1 MTGNG
6 KLKTENRYAM
16 IPYCSIC
23 WDDNKVKLLD
33 QRLLPQEEIYLEIT
47 DYHDIIEAI
56 RTLAIR
62 GAPAIGV
69 AAAMGAA
76 LGALEL
82 QTDDPREF
90 HQRFADICQEI
101 AQARPTA
108 VNLFWALER
117 MQGVAATHAGEPVA
131 SLKERLARQAQVIL
145 KEDDTTNRRLAQHGQ
160 VLIKDG
166 HQVLTHC
173 NTGALATGA
182 YGTALGV
189 MRAAWEA
196 GKRFS
201 VWVDETRPLLQG
213 ARLTTWE
220 LGKIGI
226 PYTLIPDGAAAAL
239 MQKGQVHLIIVGA
252 DRIAA
257 NGDTANKIGT
267 YSLAVLARHHSVP
280 FYVAAPLST
289 FDFSL
294 ATGAQI
300 PVEER
305 AAEEITRFRSETVA
319 PAEAQALNL
328 AFDVT
333 PYELISG
340 IITERGIAEQ
350 PLATGI
356 KYLRSARD

>member
-1 MTGNG
+1 
-6 KLKTENRYAM
+6 M

-23 WDDNKVKLLD
+23 WDDNKVRLLD
-33 QRLLPQEEIYLEIT
+33 QRRLPREEVFIETT
-47 DYHDIIEAI
+47 DYRDIIEAI

-76 LGALEL
+76 LGALTLKTE
-82 QTDDPREF
+82 DPKEF
-90 HQRFADICQEI
+90 QIQFTYICREI
-101 AQARPTA
+101 AAARPTA
-108 VNLFWALER
+108 VNLFWALDR
-117 MQGVAATHAGEPVA
+117 MQAVAQEHAAAPLADLKARLVA
-131 SLKERLARQAQVIL
+131 KAQTML
-145 KEDDTTNRRLAQHGQ
+145 KEDDTTNRHMAQHGQ
-160 VLIKDG
+160 VVINDG
-166 HQVLTHC
+166 HRVLTHC

-220 LGKIGI
+220 LGKLGI
-226 PYTLIPDGAAAAL
+226 PYTLIPDGAAATL
-239 MQKGQVHLIIVGA
+239 MHQGRVDLAIVGA
-252 DRIAA
+252 DRIAG

-267 YSLAVLARHHSVP
+267 YSVAVLARHHGIP

-294 ATGAQI
+294 TDGGQI

-305 AAEEITRFRSETVA
+305 APEEVTRLYGQEVA
-319 PAEAQALNL
+319 PSEAAALNL

-333 PYELISG
+333 PNELISG
-340 IITERGIAEQ
+340 IITEAGIARPPYSSSLKAWRQKKE
-350 PLATGI
+350 
-356 KYLRSARD
+356 

>member
-1 MTGNG
+1 
-6 KLKTENRYAM
+6 M

-23 WDDNKVKLLD
+23 WGDNKVRLLD
-33 QRLLPQEEIYLEIT
+33 QRRLPREEVYIETT
-47 DYHDIIEAI
+47 DYRDVIEAI

-76 LGALEL
+76 LGALALKTE
-82 QTDDPREF
+82 DPKEF
-90 HQRFADICQEI
+90 QIQFTYICREI
-101 AQARPTA
+101 AAARPTA
-108 VNLFWALER
+108 VNLFWALDR
-117 MQGVAATHAGEPVA
+117 MQAVAQEHAATPLAD
-131 SLKERLARQAQVIL
+131 LKARLVTEAQIML
-145 KEDDTTNRRLAQHGQ
+145 KEDDTTNRHMAQHGQ
-160 VLIKDG
+160 VVIHEG
-166 HQVLTHC
+166 SRVLTHC

-226 PYTLIPDGAAAAL
+226 PYTLIPDGAAATL
-239 MQKGQVHLIIVGA
+239 MHQGRVDLAIVGA
-252 DRIAA
+252 DRIAG

-267 YSLAVLARHHSVP
+267 YGVAVLARHHDIP

-294 ATGAQI
+294 VDGTQI

-305 AAEEITRFRSETVA
+305 APDEVTRLYGQEVA
-319 PAEAQALNL
+319 PPNANALNL

-333 PYELISG
+333 PNELISS
-340 IITERGIAEQ
+340 IITEAGIARPPYASSLKAWKKQ
-350 PLATGI
+350 KG
-356 KYLRSARD
+356 

>member
-1 MTGNG
+1 
-6 KLKTENRYAM
+6 M

-23 WDDNKVKLLD
+23 WDDNRVKLLD
-33 QRLLPQEEIYLEIT
+33 QRLLPQEEVYLEIT
-47 DYHDIIEAI
+47 DYHELIEAI

-76 LGALEL
+76 LGALEVK
-82 QTDDPREF
+82 TEDPGEF
-90 HQRFADICQEI
+90 AQKFAGICREI

-117 MQGVAATHAGEPVA
+117 MEGVASAHAGEPVA
-131 SLKERLARQAQVIL
+131 SLKERLVREAQIIL
-145 KEDDTTNRRLAQHGQ
+145 KEDDATNRRLAQHGQ
-160 VLIKDG
+160 VVIQDG

-196 GKRFS
+196 GRRFS

-226 PYTLIPDGAAAAL
+226 PYTLIPDGAAASL
-239 MQKGQVHLIIVGA
+239 MHQGRVHLIIVGA

-267 YSLAVLARHHSVP
+267 YSLAVLARYHDVP

-294 ATGAQI
+294 ATGSLI

-305 AAEEITRFRSETVA
+305 AMEEITRFRSEAVA
-319 PAEAQALNL
+319 PEGAPALNL

-333 PYELISG
+333 PYELITG
-340 IITERGIAEQ
+340 IITERGIARQ
-350 PLATGI
+350 PLASGI
-356 KYLRSARD
+356 KFLRSARD

>member
-1 MTGNG
+1 
-6 KLKTENRYAM
+6 M

-23 WDDNKVKLLD
+23 WDDNKVRLLD
-33 QRLLPQEEIYLEIT
+33 QRLLPQEETYLITT
-47 DYHDIIEAI
+47 DYRDVIEAI

-76 LGALEL
+76 LGALAL
-82 QTDDPREF
+82 HTDDPREF
-90 HQRFADICQEI
+90 QARFGEICREI

-117 MQGVAATHAGEPVA
+117 MQKLAQEHAAASVSDLKARLVAE
-131 SLKERLARQAQVIL
+131 AQTML
-145 KEDDTTNRRLAQHGQ
+145 KEDDATNRRLAQHGQ
-160 VLIKDG
+160 VVIHEG
-166 HQVLTHC
+166 QRVLTHC

-220 LGKIGI
+220 LGKLGI
-226 PYTLIPDGAAAAL
+226 PFTLIPDGAAATL
-239 MQKGQVHLIIVGA
+239 MHQGRVDLVILGA
-252 DRIAA
+252 DRIAG

-267 YSLAVLARHHSVP
+267 YSLAVLARHHGIP

-289 FDFSL
+289 FDFSIPD
-294 ATGAQI
+294 GGHI

-305 AAEEITRFRSETVA
+305 APEEVTHLYGREVA
-319 PAEAQALNL
+319 PAAAPALNL

-333 PYELISG
+333 PNELISG
-340 IITERGIAEQ
+340 IITEAGIAQ
-350 PLATGI
+350 PPYASSL
-356 KYLRSARD
+356 KPWRPAR

>member
-1 MTGNG
+1 
-6 KLKTENRYAM
+6 M

-23 WDDNKVKLLD
+23 WDDNKVRLLD
-33 QRLLPQEEIYLEIT
+33 QRRLPQEELYLETT
-47 DYHDIIEAI
+47 DYRDVIEAI

-76 LGALEL
+76 LGALALKTE
-82 QTDDPREF
+82 DPKEF
-90 HQRFADICQEI
+90 QIQFTYICREI
-101 AQARPTA
+101 AAARPTA
-108 VNLFWALER
+108 VNLFWALDR
-117 MQGVAATHAGEPVA
+117 MQMVAQEHTAEPVA
-131 SLKERLARQAQVIL
+131 DLKARLVSEAQTML
-145 KEDDTTNRRLAQHGQ
+145 KEDDTTNRHLAQHGQ
-160 VLIKDG
+160 VVIHDG
-166 HQVLTHC
+166 NRVLTHC

-220 LGKIGI
+220 LGKLGI
-226 PYTLIPDGAAAAL
+226 PYTLIPDGAAATL
-239 MQKGQVHLIIVGA
+239 MHQGRVDLVIVGA
-252 DRIAA
+252 DRIAG

-267 YSLAVLARHHSVP
+267 YSLAVLARHHGVP

-289 FDFSL
+289 FDFTL
-294 ATGAQI
+294 TDGGQI

-305 AAEEITRFRSETVA
+305 APEEVTRLYGQEVA
-319 PAEAQALNL
+319 PSDAPALNQ

-333 PYELISG
+333 PSELISG
-340 IITERGIAEQ
+340 LITETGIAKPPYASSLKPWKRKKE
-350 PLATGI
+350 
-356 KYLRSARD
+356 

>member
-1 MTGNG
+1 
-6 KLKTENRYAM
+6 M

-23 WDDNKVKLLD
+23 WDDNKVRLLD
-33 QRLLPQEEIYLEIT
+33 QRRLPQEEIYLETT
-47 DYHDIIEAI
+47 DYRNVIEAI

-76 LGALEL
+76 LGALTLKTE
-82 QTDDPREF
+82 DPKEF
-90 HQRFADICQEI
+90 QIQFTYICREI
-101 AQARPTA
+101 AAARPTA
-108 VNLFWALER
+108 VNLFWALDR
-117 MQGVAATHAGEPVA
+117 MQMVAQEHAT
-131 SLKERLARQAQVIL
+131 AQVADLKARLVAEAQTML

-160 VLIKDG
+160 VVIHDG
-166 HQVLTHC
+166 NRVLTHC

-189 MRAAWEA
+189 MRAAWES

-220 LGKIGI
+220 LGKLGI
-226 PYTLIPDGAAAAL
+226 PYTLIPDGAAATL
-239 MQKGQVHLIIVGA
+239 MQQGRVDLVIVGA
-252 DRIAA
+252 DRIAG
-257 NGDTANKIGT
+257 NGDAANKIGT
-267 YSLAVLARHHSVP
+267 YSLAVLARHHGVP

-289 FDFSL
+289 FDFTL
-294 ATGAQI
+294 AEGGQI

-305 AAEEITRFRSETVA
+305 APEEVTRLYGQEVA
-319 PAEAQALNL
+319 PSDAPALNQ

-333 PYELISG
+333 PNELISG
-340 IITERGIAEQ
+340 LITEAGIAKPPYASSLKPWKRKKE
-350 PLATGI
+350 
-356 KYLRSARD
+356 

>member
-1 MTGNG
+1 
-6 KLKTENRYAM
+6 M

-23 WDDNKVKLLD
+23 WDDNKVRLLD
-33 QRLLPQEEIYLEIT
+33 QRLLPQEETYIITT
-47 DYHDIIEAI
+47 DYQDVIEAI

-76 LGALEL
+76 LGALALDTE
-82 QTDDPREF
+82 DPREF
-90 HQRFADICQEI
+90 QTSFGEICREI
-101 AQARPTA
+101 ARARPTA
-108 VNLFWALER
+108 VNLFWALDR
-117 MQGVAATHAGEPVA
+117 VQKVAQEHAGAKVSDLKARLVA
-131 SLKERLARQAQVIL
+131 EAQTML
-145 KEDDTTNRRLAQHGQ
+145 KEDDATNRRLAQHGQ
-160 VLIKDG
+160 VVIHEG
-166 HQVLTHC
+166 QRVLTHC

-220 LGKIGI
+220 LGKLGI
-226 PYTLIPDGAAAAL
+226 PFTLIPDGAAATL
-239 MQKGQVHLIIVGA
+239 MHQGRVDLVILGA
-252 DRIAA
+252 DRIAG

-267 YSLAVLARHHSVP
+267 YSLAVLARHHGVP

-289 FDFSL
+289 FDFSIPD
-294 ATGAQI
+294 GGHI

-305 AAEEITRFRSETVA
+305 APEEVTQLYGREVA
-319 PAEAQALNL
+319 PASAPALNL

-333 PYELISG
+333 PNELISG
-340 IITERGIAEQ
+340 IITEAGIAA
-350 PLATGI
+350 PPYASSL
-356 KYLRSARD
+356 KPWRPAR

>member
-1 MTGNG
+1 
-6 KLKTENRYAM
+6 M

-23 WDDNKVKLLD
+23 WDDNKVRLLD
-33 QRLLPQEEIYLEIT
+33 QRRLPQEELYLETI
-47 DYHDIIEAI
+47 DYRDVIEAI

-76 LGALEL
+76 LGALALKTE
-82 QTDDPREF
+82 DPREF
-90 HQRFADICQEI
+90 QIQFTYICREI
-101 AQARPTA
+101 AAARPTA
-108 VNLFWALER
+108 VNLFWALDR
-117 MQGVAATHAGEPVA
+117 MQVVAQEHAAAPVA
-131 SLKERLARQAQVIL
+131 DLKARLVAEAQAML
-145 KEDDTTNRRLAQHGQ
+145 KEDDTTNRHLAQHGQ
-160 VLIKDG
+160 VVIHDG
-166 HQVLTHC
+166 NRVLTHC

-220 LGKIGI
+220 LGKLGI
-226 PYTLIPDGAAAAL
+226 PYTLIPDGAAATL
-239 MQKGQVHLIIVGA
+239 MHQSRVDLVIVGA
-252 DRIAA
+252 DRIAG

-267 YSLAVLARHHSVP
+267 YSLAVLARHHGVP

-289 FDFSL
+289 FDFAL
-294 ATGAQI
+294 ADGGQI

-305 AAEEITRFRSETVA
+305 APEEVTRLYGQEVA
-319 PAEAQALNL
+319 PSGAPALNQ

-333 PYELISG
+333 PNELISG
-340 IITERGIAEQ
+340 LITEAGIAKPPYASSLKPWKRKKE
-350 PLATGI
+350 
-356 KYLRSARD
+356 

>member
-1 MTGNG
+1 
-6 KLKTENRYAM
+6 M

-23 WDDNKVKLLD
+23 WDDNKVRLLD

-62 GAPAIGV
+62 RAPAIGV

-82 QTDDPREF
+82 KTEDPEEF
-90 HQRFADICQEI
+90 KQKFSVICQEI
-101 AQARPTA
+101 AAARPTA
-108 VNLFWALER
+108 VNLFWALDR
-117 MQGVAATHAGEPVA
+117 VQGVVAAHAAEPVA
-131 SLKERLARQAQVIL
+131 SLKERLVHEAQVIL
-145 KEDDTTNRRLAQHGQ
+145 KEDDTTNRHLAKHGQ
-160 VLIKDG
+160 VVIKDG
-166 HQVLTHC
+166 DQVLTHC

-220 LGKIGI
+220 LGRIGI

-239 MQKGQVHLIIVGA
+239 MQKGKVDLIIVGA

-267 YSLAVLARHHSVP
+267 YSLAVLAKHHEVP

-289 FDFSL
+289 FDFAITDGS
-294 ATGAQI
+294 QI

-305 AAEEITRFRSETVA
+305 AAEEITQFRSETVA
-319 PAEAQALNL
+319 PAGAPALNL

-333 PYELISG
+333 PHELITG
-340 IITERGIAEQ
+340 IITERGIAKQ
-350 PLATGI
+350 PMTSGI
-356 KYLRSARD
+356 KYLKSIKD

>member
-1 MTGNG
+1 METYFSISWQSG
-6 KLKTENRYAM
+6 KVR
-16 IPYCSIC
+16 
-23 WDDNKVKLLD
+23 LLD
-33 QRLLPQEEIYLEIT
+33 QRRLPLEEVYLDIQ
-47 DYHDIIEAI
+47 DYREVIEAI

-69 AAAMGAA
+69 AGAMAAA
-76 LGALEL
+76 LGALALNTTEPAVF
-82 QTDDPREF
+82 QEQFTK
-90 HQRFADICQEI
+90 ICQEI

-108 VNLFWALER
+108 VNLFWALDR
-117 MQGVAATHAGEPVA
+117 MLLAAQSHKGDSVAEI
-131 SLKERLARQAQVIL
+131 KQALVQEAKAIL
-145 KEDDTTNRRLAQHGQ
+145 KEDDAINHRLAQVGQ
-160 VLIKDG
+160 VVISDG
-166 HQVLTHC
+166 HRLLTHC
-173 NTGALATGA
+173 NTGALATAGR

-226 PYTLIPDGAAAAL
+226 PYTLIPDNAAGAVMRRGL
-239 MQKGQVHLIIVGA
+239 VDLVIVGA

-267 YSLAVLARHHSVP
+267 YSVAVLAHHHGIP

-289 FDFSL
+289 FDFSIPDGGHIPIEERDPAEVTHLQGQPL
-294 ATGAQI
+294 A
-300 PVEER
+300 PVE
-305 AAEEITRFRSETVA
+305 A
-319 PAEAQALNL
+319 PALNL

-333 PYELISG
+333 PAELITG
-340 IITERGIAEQ
+340 FITEAG
-350 PLATGI
+350 LARPPYPTSL
-356 KYLRSARD
+356 KSLRQRQR

>member
-1 MTGNG
+1 
-6 KLKTENRYAM
+6 M

-23 WDDNKVKLLD
+23 WDEDKVKLLD
-33 QRLLPQEEIYLEIT
+33 QRRLPAEELYLEIT
-47 DYHDIIEAI
+47 DYHQVIEAI

-76 LGALEL
+76 LGALDL
-82 QTDDPREF
+82 KTQDQKEF
-90 HQRFADICQEI
+90 LAAFQKICQEI

-117 MQGVAATHAGEPVA
+117 VQRVAQAQAGESVAAIKA
-131 SLKERLARQAQVIL
+131 RLVTEAQTML
-145 KEDDTTNRRLAQHGQ
+145 KEDETTNRHMAEAGQ
-160 VLIKDG
+160 VLIHPG
-166 HQVLTHC
+166 QRVLTHC

-220 LGKIGI
+220 LGKLGI
-226 PYTLIPDGAAAAL
+226 PYTLIPDGAAATL
-239 MQKGQVHLIIVGA
+239 MHQGKVDLVILGA

-267 YSLAVLARHHSVP
+267 YSVAVLARHHGVP

-289 FDFSL
+289 FDFSIPD
-294 ATGAQI
+294 GAHI

-305 AAEEITRFRSETVA
+305 QAEEVTSFWGQAVA
-319 PAEAQALNL
+319 PADAPALNL

-333 PYELISG
+333 PNELIAGIVTEKG
-340 IITERGIAEQ
+340 IIEPPFSSNLKPFRPTQE
-350 PLATGI
+350 
-356 KYLRSARD
+356 

>member
-1 MTGNG
+1 
-6 KLKTENRYAM
+6 M

-23 WDDNKVKLLD
+23 WEDNKVRLLD
-33 QRLLPQEEIYLEIT
+33 QRLLPQEETYLIT
-47 DYHDIIEAI
+47 SDYREVIEAI

-69 AAAMGAA
+69 AAAMAAA
-76 LGALEL
+76 LGALAL
-82 QTDDPREF
+82 DTDDPHEF
-90 HQRFADICQEI
+90 QARFGEICREI

-117 MQGVAATHAGEPVA
+117 MQKVAQEHRNLPVA
-131 SLKERLARQAQVIL
+131 DLKARLVAEAQTML
-145 KEDDTTNRRLAQHGQ
+145 KEDDLTNRRLAEHGQ
-160 VLIKDG
+160 VMIHDG
-166 HQVLTHC
+166 HRVLTHC

-196 GKRFS
+196 GKRFT

-220 LGKIGI
+220 LGKLGI
-226 PYTLIPDGAAAAL
+226 PYTLIPDGAAATL
-239 MQKGQVHLIIVGA
+239 MHQGRVDLVIVGA

-267 YSLAVLARHHSVP
+267 YSLAVLARHHGVP

-289 FDFSL
+289 FDFSIPD
-294 ATGAQI
+294 GGHI

-305 AAEEITRFRSETVA
+305 SPEEVTTLSGQDVA
-319 PAEAQALNL
+319 PADARALNL

-333 PYELISG
+333 PNELISG
-340 IITERGIAEQ
+340 IITEAGIATPPYASSLKSWRQ
-350 PLATGI
+350 RRPG
-356 KYLRSARD
+356 R

>member
-1 MTGNG
+1 MD
-6 KLKTENRYAM
+6 
-16 IPYCSIC
+16 PYCSIC
-23 WDDNKVKLLD
+23 WDANKVKLLD
-33 QRLLPQEEIYLEIT
+33 QRALPDQEIYLEIT
-47 DYHDIIEAI
+47 DYREIIEAI

-76 LGALEL
+76 LGALAL
-82 QTDDPREF
+82 DTDNPQEF
-90 HQRFADICQEI
+90 LARFHDLCREI
-101 AQARPTA
+101 AAARPTA

-117 MQGVAATHAGEPVA
+117 VEKTVREMTGQPVKA
-131 SLKERLARQAQVIL
+131 FKERLVMEAQIML
-145 KEDDTTNRRLAQHGQ
+145 KEDETICRRMAQAGQ
-160 VLIKDG
+160 GLVHDG
-166 HQVLTHC
+166 QRILTHC
-173 NTGALATGA
+173 NTGALATGG

-189 MRAAWEA
+189 LRAAWEA

-220 LGKIGI
+220 LGKLGI

-239 MQKGQVHLIIVGA
+239 MAQGRVDMAIVGA

-257 NGDTANKIGT
+257 NGDVANKIGT
-267 YSLAVLARHHSVP
+267 YSVAVLARYHEIP

-289 FDFSL
+289 FDFNIPDGSH
-294 ATGAQI
+294 I

-305 AAEEITRFRSETVA
+305 AGEEITHIRGLAVA
-319 PAEAQALNL
+319 PAGAPALNL

-333 PYELISG
+333 PHDLISG
-340 IITERGIAEQ
+340 IITEKGVAQ
-350 PLATGI
+350 PPYSSSI
-356 KYLRSARD
+356 KALRRA

>member
-1 MTGNG
+1 V
-6 KLKTENRYAM
+6 R
-16 IPYCSIC
+16 
-23 WDDNKVKLLD
+23 LLD
-33 QRLLPQEEIYLEIT
+33 QRRLPREEVFIETT
-47 DYHDIIEAI
+47 DYRDIIEAI

-76 LGALEL
+76 LGALTLKTE
-82 QTDDPREF
+82 DPKEF
-90 HQRFADICQEI
+90 QIQFTYICREI
-101 AQARPTA
+101 AAARPTA
-108 VNLFWALER
+108 VNLFWALDR
-117 MQGVAATHAGEPVA
+117 MQAVAQEHAAAPLADLKARLVGE
-131 SLKERLARQAQVIL
+131 AQTML
-145 KEDDTTNRRLAQHGQ
+145 KEDDTTNRHMAQHGQ
-160 VLIKDG
+160 VVINDG
-166 HQVLTHC
+166 HRVLTHC

-220 LGKIGI
+220 LGKLGI
-226 PYTLIPDGAAAAL
+226 PYTLIPDGAAATL
-239 MQKGQVHLIIVGA
+239 MHQGRVDLAIVGA
-252 DRIAA
+252 DRIAG

-267 YSLAVLARHHSVP
+267 YSVAVLARHHGIP

-294 ATGAQI
+294 TDGGQI

-305 AAEEITRFRSETVA
+305 APEEVTRLYGQEVA
-319 PAEAQALNL
+319 PSEAAALNL

-333 PYELISG
+333 PNELISG
-340 IITERGIAEQ
+340 IITEAGIARPPYSSSLKAWRQKKE
-350 PLATGI
+350 
-356 KYLRSARD
+356 

>member
-1 MTGNG
+1 
-6 KLKTENRYAM
+6 M

-23 WDDNKVKLLD
+23 WDIDKIKLLD
-33 QRLLPQEEIYLEIT
+33 QRRLPREEIYLEIR
-47 DYHDIIEAI
+47 DYHEVIEAI

-76 LGALEL
+76 LGALEIN
-82 QTDDPREF
+82 TDDGLEF
-90 HQRFADICQEI
+90 QRRFLEICREI
-101 AQARPTA
+101 AAARPTA
-108 VNLFWALER
+108 VNLFWALDR
-117 MQGVAATHAGEPVA
+117 VQRVVQDHAGEPVPA
-131 SLKERLARQAQVIL
+131 LKDYLVIEAQAML
-145 KEDDTTNRRLAQHGQ
+145 KEDETVNRHMGQ
-160 VLIKDG
+160 AGHVVIKEG
-166 HQVLTHC
+166 MRVLTHC

-189 MRAAWEA
+189 LRAAWEA

-220 LGKIGI
+220 LGKLGI
-226 PYTLIPDGAAAAL
+226 PYTLIPDGAAATL
-239 MQKGQVHLIIVGA
+239 MHQGRVDLVILGA

-267 YSLAVLARHHSVP
+267 YSVAVLAYHHGIP

-289 FDFSL
+289 VDFAIPDGSH
-294 ATGAQI
+294 I

-305 AAEEITRFRSETVA
+305 SGEEVTHLGGKPVA
-319 PAEAQALNL
+319 PADAPALNL

-333 PYELISG
+333 PSDMISG
-340 IITERGIAEQ
+340 IITEKGVLKPPYNSSLKQFRPHRE
-350 PLATGI
+350 
-356 KYLRSARD
+356 

>member
-1 MTGNG
+1 
-6 KLKTENRYAM
+6 M

-23 WDDNKVKLLD
+23 WDIDKVKLLD
-33 QRLLPQEEIYLEIT
+33 QRRLPREEIYLEIT
-47 DYHDIIEAI
+47 DYHQVIEAI

-76 LGALEL
+76 LGSLALKTE
-82 QTDDPREF
+82 DPQEF
-90 HQRFADICQEI
+90 QRQFLDICREI
-101 AQARPTA
+101 AAARPTA
-108 VNLFWALER
+108 VNLFWALDR
-117 MQGVAATHAGEPVA
+117 MQLLAQAHAGESVA
-131 SLKERLARQAQVIL
+131 ALRDRLVAEAQAML
-145 KEDDTTNRRLAQHGQ
+145 KEDETTCRHLAQHGQ
-160 VLIKDG
+160 VLIHNG
-166 HQVLTHC
+166 QRLLTHC

-220 LGKIGI
+220 LGKLEI
-226 PYTLIPDGAAAAL
+226 PYTLIPDGAAATL
-239 MQKGQVHLIIVGA
+239 MHQGKVDMVILGA
-252 DRIAA
+252 DRIAR

-267 YSLAVLARHHSVP
+267 YSLAVLAHHHGIP

-289 FDFSL
+289 FDFSIPD
-294 ATGAQI
+294 GDHI

-305 AAEEITRFRSETVA
+305 AGEEVTHLWGQAVA
-319 PAEAQALNL
+319 PAGAPALNL

-333 PYELISG
+333 PNVLISG
-340 IITERGIAEQ
+340 IITEKGVLAPPFSTSLKPFREARG
-350 PLATGI
+350 
-356 KYLRSARD
+356 

>member
-1 MTGNG
+1 
-6 KLKTENRYAM
+6 M

-23 WDDNKVKLLD
+23 WEDNQVRILD
-33 QRLLPQEEIYLEIT
+33 QRLLPREELYLETT
-47 DYHDIIEAI
+47 DYRDVIEAI

-76 LGALEL
+76 LGALALATEDPQEF
-82 QTDDPREF
+82 QTQFTNVCR
-90 HQRFADICQEI
+90 EI
-101 AQARPTA
+101 AAARPTA
-108 VNLFWALER
+108 VNLFWALDR
-117 MQGVAATHAGEPVA
+117 MQ
-131 SLKERLARQAQVIL
+131 L
-145 KEDDTTNRRLAQHGQ
+145 KEDDATNRRLAHHGQ
-160 VLIKDG
+160 VVIHEG
-166 HQVLTHC
+166 NRVLTHC

-220 LGKIGI
+220 LGKLGI
-226 PYTLIPDGAAAAL
+226 PFTLIPDGAAATL
-239 MQKGQVHLIIVGA
+239 MHQGRVDLIIVGA
-252 DRIAA
+252 DRIAG

-267 YSLAVLARHHSVP
+267 YSLAVLARHHGVP

-289 FDFSL
+289 FDFTLTDGS
-294 ATGAQI
+294 QI

-305 AAEEITRFRSETVA
+305 NPDEVTGLYGQKVA
-319 PAEAQALNL
+319 PHEAPALNL

-333 PYELISG
+333 PNELIAG
-340 IITERGIAEQ
+340 IITEKGIAQ
-350 PLATGI
+350 PPYATSL
-356 KYLRSARD
+356 KPWKRKTE

>member
-1 MTGNG
+1 
-6 KLKTENRYAM
+6 M

-23 WDDNKVKLLD
+23 WDVNKVKLLD
-33 QRLLPQEEIYLEIT
+33 QRRLPAEELYLEIT
-47 DYHDIIEAI
+47 DYHEIIEAI

-76 LGALEL
+76 LGALDIE
-82 QTDDPREF
+82 THDPKEF
-90 HQRFADICQEI
+90 QARFGKICREI

-108 VNLFWALER
+108 VNLFWALDRVQRVAQAHAHES
-117 MQGVAATHAGEPVA
+117 VAAVKDHLVA
-131 SLKERLARQAQVIL
+131 EAQTMLAEDETINRHMAQA
-145 KEDDTTNRRLAQHGQ
+145 GQ
-160 VLIKDG
+160 VLIRDG
-166 HQVLTHC
+166 YRVLTHC

-189 MRAAWEA
+189 LRAAWEA

-220 LGKIGI
+220 LGKLGI
-226 PYTLIPDGAAAAL
+226 PYTLIPDGAAATL
-239 MQKGQVHLIIVGA
+239 MHQGRVDMVILGA
-252 DRIAA
+252 DRIAS

-267 YSLAVLARHHSVP
+267 YSVAVLAHHHGIP

-289 FDFSL
+289 FDFSIPD
-294 ATGAQI
+294 GNHI

-305 AAEEITRFRSETVA
+305 DAAEVTHLWGQAVA
-319 PAEAQALNL
+319 PAGAPALNL

-333 PYELISG
+333 PNELIAG
-340 IITERGIAEQ
+340 IVTEKGIME
-350 PLATGI
+350 PPFSSSL
-356 KYLRSARD
+356 KPYRPSKS

>member
-1 MTGNG
+1 MD
-6 KLKTENRYAM
+6 
-16 IPYCSIC
+16 PYCSIC
-23 WDDNKVKLLD
+23 WDVDKVKLLD
-33 QRLLPQEEIYLEIT
+33 QRLLPGQEVYLET
-47 DYHDIIEAI
+47 RDYHEIIEAI

-76 LGALEL
+76 LGALDLKTE
-82 QTDDPREF
+82 DPQEF
-90 HQRFADICQEI
+90 ANQFSNICREI
-101 AQARPTA
+101 AAARPTA
-108 VNLFWALER
+108 VNLFWALDR
-117 MQGVAATHAGEPVA
+117 MQRVARDRAGEPVA
-131 SLKERLARQAQVIL
+131 AIKERLVTEAQVML
-145 KEDDTTNRRLAQHGQ
+145 REDETICRRMAQAGEG
-160 VLIKDG
+160 LIHEG
-166 HQVLTHC
+166 HRVLTHC
-173 NTGALATGA
+173 NTGALATGG

-189 MRAAWEA
+189 LRAAWEA

-239 MQKGQVHLIIVGA
+239 MAQGRVDLAIVGA

-257 NGDTANKIGT
+257 NGDVANKIGT
-267 YSLAVLARHHSVP
+267 YSVAVLARYHEIP

-289 FDFSL
+289 FDFDIPDGSH
-294 ATGAQI
+294 I

-305 AAEEITRFRSETVA
+305 SGEEITVIRGVEVA
-319 PAEAQALNL
+319 PAGTAALNL

-333 PYELISG
+333 PHDLISG
-340 IITERGIAEQ
+340 IITEYGVAQPPYSSSIKALRRAAE
-350 PLATGI
+350 
-356 KYLRSARD
+356 

>member
-1 MTGNG
+1 
-6 KLKTENRYAM
+6 M

-23 WDDNKVKLLD
+23 WDVDKVKLLD
-33 QRLLPQEEIYLEIT
+33 QRKLPRQELYLEIR
-47 DYHDIIEAI
+47 DYRKIIEAI

-76 LGALEL
+76 LGALAID
-82 QTDDPREF
+82 TDDSPKFQAQFLE
-90 HQRFADICQEI
+90 ICREI
-101 AQARPTA
+101 AGARPTA
-108 VNLFWALER
+108 VNLFWALDR
-117 MQGVAATHAGEPVA
+117 MQMVAQAHAGESVA
-131 SLKERLARQAQVIL
+131 ALKELLVAEAQAML
-145 KEDDTTNRRLAQHGQ
+145 KEDDVLNRHLAQAGQ
-160 VLIKDG
+160 VLIHDG
-166 HQVLTHC
+166 DQVLTHC
-173 NTGALATGA
+173 NTGALATGG

-189 MRAAWEA
+189 LRAAWEA
-196 GKRFS
+196 GRRFS

-239 MQKGQVHLIIVGA
+239 MAKGRVSLAIVGA

-267 YSLAVLARHHSVP
+267 YSVAVLAHYHGVP

-294 ATGAQI
+294 PDGNHI

-305 AAEEITRFRSETVA
+305 SPDEVTHLWGEPIA
-319 PAEAQALNL
+319 PAGAMALNL

-333 PYELISG
+333 PNDLISG
-340 IITERGIAEQ
+340 LITEKGVAK
-350 PLATGI
+350 PPYASSLKT
-356 KYLRSARD
+356 LRRSQE

>member
-1 MTGNG
+1 
-6 KLKTENRYAM
+6 M

-23 WDDNKVKLLD
+23 WDNNKVRLLD
-33 QRLLPQEEIYLEIT
+33 QRLLPQEEVYREIT

-76 LGALEL
+76 LGALALATE
-82 QTDDPREF
+82 DPEEF
-90 HQRFADICQEI
+90 KLRFSDLCQEI

-117 MQGVAATHAGEPVA
+117 MQAVVRAHAREPVA
-131 SLKERLARQAQVIL
+131 RLKERLVHEAQVIL
-145 KEDDTTNRRLAQHGQ
+145 KEDDTINRRLAQHGQ
-160 VLIKDG
+160 VLIKDND
-166 HQVLTHC
+166 QVLTHC

-196 GKRFS
+196 GRVFS

-226 PYTLIPDGAAAAL
+226 PYTLIPDGAAAFL
-239 MQKGQVHLIIVGA
+239 MQRGQVNLVIVGA

-267 YSLAVLARHHSVP
+267 YSLAVLAKYHGIP
-280 FYVAAPLST
+280 FYVAAPMST
-289 FDFSL
+289 FDFSIPD
-294 ATGAQI
+294 GSHI

-305 AAEEITRFRSETVA
+305 LPEEVLQFRSEVVA
-319 PAEAQALNL
+319 PAGARALNL
-328 AFDVT
+328 AFDIT
-333 PYELISG
+333 PHDLITG
-340 IITERGIAEQ
+340 IITERGIARQ
-350 PLATGI
+350 PLVSSL
-356 KYLRSARD
+356 KYLRSAKD

>member
-1 MTGNG
+1 MT
-6 KLKTENRYAM
+6 
-16 IPYCSIC
+16 PYCSIC
-23 WDDNKVKLLD
+23 WDINKVKLLD
-33 QRLLPQEEIYLEIT
+33 QRKLPREEIYLEIT
-47 DYHDIIEAI
+47 DYREVIEAI

-82 QTDDPREF
+82 KTEDPREF
-90 HQRFADICQEI
+90 AGKFDHICREI
-101 AQARPTA
+101 AAARPTA
-108 VNLFWALER
+108 VNLFWALDR
-117 MQGVAATHAGEPVA
+117 MQNLAQAHAGEPVGL
-131 SLKERLARQAQVIL
+131 LKERLVAEAQAML
-145 KEDDTTNRRLAQHGQ
+145 KEDETINRRMAQAGQ
-160 VLIKDG
+160 AVIKEG
-166 HQVLTHC
+166 MRVITHC

-189 MRAAWEA
+189 LRAAKEA

-220 LGKIGI
+220 LSKIGI

-239 MQKGQVHLIIVGA
+239 MAKGLVDLAIVGA

-267 YSLAVLARHHSVP
+267 YGVAVMAHYHGIP

-289 FDFSL
+289 FDFSIPD
-294 ATGAQI
+294 GSHI

-305 AAEEITRFRSETVA
+305 SGAEITHLWGQPVA
-319 PAEAQALNL
+319 PADAQALNL

-333 PYELISG
+333 PSDLISG
-340 IITERGIAEQ
+340 IITEGGVARPPYASS
-350 PLATGI
+350 LKA
-356 KYLRSARD
+356 LRKG

>member
-1 MTGNG
+1 
-6 KLKTENRYAM
+6 M

-23 WDDNKVKLLD
+23 WDVDKVKLLD
-33 QRLLPQEEIYLEIT
+33 QRKLPREEIYLEIR

-76 LGALEL
+76 LGALALE
-82 QTDDPREF
+82 TSDMAEF
-90 HQRFADICQEI
+90 QRRFLDICREI
-101 AQARPTA
+101 AAARPTA
-108 VNLFWALER
+108 VNLFWALDR
-117 MQGVAATHAGEPVA
+117 MQVLAQAHADEPVA
-131 SLKERLARQAQVIL
+131 ALKERLVAEAQAML
-145 KEDDTTNRRLAQHGQ
+145 REDETTNKHLAQAGQ
-160 VLIKDG
+160 ALIHTG
-166 HQVLTHC
+166 QRVLTHC

-189 MRAAWEA
+189 LRAAWEA
-196 GKRFS
+196 GRRLS

-220 LGKIGI
+220 LGKLGI
-226 PYTLIPDGAAAAL
+226 PYTLIPDGAAATL
-239 MQKGQVHLIIVGA
+239 MRQGRVDLVILGA

-267 YSLAVLARHHSVP
+267 YSLAVLARHHAIP

-289 FDFSL
+289 FDFSIPD
-294 ATGAQI
+294 GNHI

-305 AAEEITRFRSETVA
+305 QPEEVTHLWGQAVA
-319 PAEAQALNL
+319 PAGAAALNL

-333 PYELISG
+333 PNELISA
-340 IITERGIAEQ
+340 IITEKGVLEPPYSSSLKPFRHQRG
-350 PLATGI
+350 
-356 KYLRSARD
+356 